1 MTMEMLSAALL
12 LPLGLLLVLMIAGM
26 RYVPEDTVLTVH
38 RFGRY
43 VRTLTP
49 GLRFTLPVLDKVA
62 HRVRLVGHQV
72 EVPVD
77 GNTLA
82 HADVYYQILEPERTG
97 DALERVDALV
107 EHRAT
112 QALSALSG
120 GEASNDS
127 HHLAA
132 RLKQD
137 LNHDLAA
144 LGLHVTRC
152 NLRYDAAA

>member
-1 MTMEMLSAALL
+1 MEMLSAALL

-49 GLRFTLPVLDKVA
+49 GLRFTVPVVDKVA

-72 EVPVD
+72 EVPLD
-77 GNTLA
+77 GHIPA

-120 GEASNDS
+120 LEASNDS

-137 LNHDLAA
+137 LNDDLAA
-144 LGLHVTRC
+144 FGLRVTRC

>member
-1 MTMEMLSAALL
+1 MEKLFATLL
-12 LPLGLLLVLMIAGM
+12 LPLGLLLALMITSM

-72 EVPVD
+72 EVPMN
-77 GNTLA
+77 GNTPA
-82 HADVYYQILEPERTG
+82 HADVYYQILDPERTG
-97 DALERVDALV
+97 DALEHVDALV
-107 EHRAT
+107 EHHAT
-112 QALSALSG
+112 QALSALSQAG
-120 GEASNDS
+120 APDNS

-137 LNHDLAA
+137 LNDDLAV
-144 LGLHVTRC
+144 LGLRVTRC